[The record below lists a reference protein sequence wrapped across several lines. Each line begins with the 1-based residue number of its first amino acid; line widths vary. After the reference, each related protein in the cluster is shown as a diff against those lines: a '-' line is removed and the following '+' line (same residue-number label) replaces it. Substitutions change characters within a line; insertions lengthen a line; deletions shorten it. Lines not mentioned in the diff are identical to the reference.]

1 MAKTTQQA
9 TQRTVTNEA
18 VIIAL
23 NREVANAVALYLN
36 YKKYHWHVSGPLFR
50 DLHLLFDEHAAQV
63 LATVDELGE
72 RVRMLGGIAAHHPNQ
87 ITELASVQLSAPNA
101 QSPREMIAEALANH
115 QTVITGMH
123 QAIDTSEEARDPG
136 TMDLFTR
143 LVQIHEKQAWFLR
156 EVAARDSNLLA

>member
-1 MAKTTQQA
+1 MPKA

-18 VIIAL
+18 VINAL
-23 NREVANAVALYLN
+23 NREVANAVGLYLN

-72 RVRMLGGIAAHHPNQ
+72 RVRILGGLAAHHPDQ
-87 ITELASVQLSAPNA
+87 VTELASVQLSAPGK
-101 QSPREMIAEALANH
+101 QTPREMIEEALTNH
-115 QTVITGMH
+115 QTVIAGMH
-123 QAIDTSEEARDPG
+123 QGIETAEEARDPG
-136 TMDLFTR
+136 TMDLLTR

-156 EVAARDSNLLA
+156 EVATRESSMLT